1 MTGMN
6 GKTARPLRAGPSLQ
20 SPRGRSDFRSVPG
33 ASAHRLA
40 ARSAC
45 PVGFHA
51 HEVRLRRGSL
61 VAGALH
67 APTPFRS
74 ALLAVRLTLPHGGN
88 VVLLP
93 THSQSIPVLACQP
106 LRGPP
111 LRCAPFRPRL
121 QGQRLRLGP
130 ARHATVAPRSLRSL
144 VRPHHRAAHRPMSL
158 GPGGGPARGDE
169 GRIRREVPPHAC
181 GAVAPSLSFVHSE
194 NSQCW
199 TSTTLTASIPAA
211 SPSPP

>member
-6 GKTARPLRAGPSLQ
+6 GITARPLRAGPSLQ

-33 ASAHRLA
+33 ASAPRLA

-61 VAGALH
+61 VAGAVH
-67 APTPFRS
+67 APTPCLSPLF
-74 ALLAVRLTLPHGGN
+74 VPGLTLPHGGN

-93 THSQSIPVLACQP
+93 TYSQSIPVLDCQP

-111 LRCAPFRPRL
+111 LRCAPFRPGL

-130 ARHATVAPRSLRSL
+130 AHHATVAHSSLRSSL
-144 VRPHHRAAHRPMSL
+144 RPHHRAAHRPMSL
-158 GPGGGPARGDE
+158 GPGGGTARGDE
-169 GRIRREVPPHAC
+169 GRIRREEPPHAC

-194 NSQCW
+194 NSQC
-199 TSTTLTASIPAA
+199 
-211 SPSPP
+211 